1 MRALRDTFNQEIPYR
16 TTTDQKKLIELISIS
31 FENYLKAMFSNFKH
45 YTICSMDDPTR
56 PISAF
61 MKESFIEDI
70 PEPKAFVVEFLE
82 TQIFSHYS
90 ERIIRKREKEK
101 AVCLPTTFVFKDS
114 P

>member
-1 MRALRDTFNQEIPYR
+1 
-16 TTTDQKKLIELISIS
+16 
-31 FENYLKAMFSNFKH
+31 
-45 YTICSMDDPTR
+45 MDDPTR

-101 AVCLPTTFVFKDS
+101 AVCLPTTFAFV
-114 P
+114 